1 MVAGIG
7 GLALFVFLFFDW
19 FGGGAEV
26 TGSVVNGT
34 ATLSHPGIS
43 GWDAL
48 VDLPGFLI
56 ILAGVSGMTLAYLAT
71 AGQRVNL
78 PVRRGATTAALGV
91 LAVLLILWRMFA
103 GSPTLKIGIFLGLA
117 AAIAITAGALMAL
130 AEDGFQPLVAVGGPT
145 RAAGSGSE
153 APTATQAATA
163 PPVTPAPSPTR
174 TSGGS
179 PSSAGST
186 AKKRAAK
193 KPAAKKRAAKK
204 RAAKKRAAKKS
215 AARRSSGGRK

>member
-19 FGGGAEV
+19 FGGAAEV

-48 VDLPGFLI
+48 TDLPGFLI
-56 ILAGVSGMTLAYLAT
+56 ILSGVAGMALAYLA
-71 AGQRVNL
+71 ASGQRVNI
-78 PVRRGATTAALGV
+78 PVQRGAITALLGS

-117 AAIAITAGALMAL
+117 AAIAIAAGALMAL
-130 AEDGFQPLVAVGGPT
+130 AEDGFQPLVAVAGGRT
-145 RAAGSGSE
+145 RAAGAGSE
-153 APTATQAATA
+153 APTATQAAAA
-163 PPVTPAPSPTR
+163 PATPAASP
-174 TSGGS
+174 SGGS
-179 PSSAGST
+179 TKRRPAS
-186 AKKRAAK
+186 KKAAAR
-193 KPAAKKRAAKK
+193 KPAAKK

-215 AARRSSGGRK
+215 AARK